1 MNRQFETKAVA
12 TDSGIDGSAIQQ
24 RAAEAAKAWVREL
37 MKDPPGHRVQK
48 AALLAKLSLG
58 IARSMLGRMIEMEQ
72 RIASLEGDGVSKSID
87 EAAYDEMVAIGE
99 RLDRFES
106 TLQEVADS
114 GFRYR
119 GYWQQ
124 GKSAKRGDAY
134 THNGSI
140 WWALRD
146 TQETPDRDS
155 NDWHVAVRKGK
166 DAK

>member
-1 MNRQFETKAVA
+1 MGINGQSILQHCADEAKKWLVTNRK
-12 TDSGIDGSAIQQ
+12 SDGSTERGI
-24 RAAEAAKAWVREL
+24 
-37 MKDPPGHRVQK
+37 
-48 AALLAKLSLG
+48 LLAKFAHLICFALL
-58 IARSMLGRMIEMEQ
+58 RRMIDVE
-72 RIASLEGDGVSKSID
+72 RRLASVEHVKISKSLD
-87 EAAYDEMVAIGE
+87 VEAFESMTEMAE
-99 RLDRFES
+99 RLQRLEADMAD
-106 TLQEVADS
+106 LQNT

>member
-1 MNRQFETKAVA
+1 MARFKVKAVD
-12 TDSGIDGSAIQQ
+12 TSMGIDGESILQSCADTTKKWLSRHRKSPDRIQ
-24 RAAEAAKAWVREL
+24 RGL
-37 MKDPPGHRVQK
+37 
-48 AALLAKLSLG
+48 LLAKF
-58 IARSMLGRMIEMEQ
+58 
-72 RIASLEGDGVSKSID
+72 ASLAIHALISRLVDVERRLASIEHVKISKSLD
-87 EAAYDEMVAIGE
+87 AEAFDSMTEIAE
-99 RLDRFES
+99 RLQRLEADMADVQS
-106 TLQEVADS
+106 T

-119 GYWQQ
+119 GYWQE

-146 TQETPDRDS
+146 TRETPDRDS

>member
-1 MNRQFETKAVA
+1 MSRFQVKAID
-12 TDSGIDGSAIQQ
+12 TSMGIDGDQILESTASKAKKWVVQKRKSTNRTELASLFAIWSYHIV
-24 RAAEAAKAWVREL
+24 RSLLGRFIDMERRLASIEHVKISKSLDAEAF
-37 MKDPPGHRVQK
+37 D
-48 AALLAKLSLG
+48 
-58 IARSMLGRMIEMEQ
+58 SMAEMAERIQ
-72 RIASLEGDGVSKSID
+72 RLE
-87 EAAYDEMVAIGE
+87 
-99 RLDRFES
+99 
-106 TLQEVADS
+106 ADMADVMAS

-146 TQETPDRDS
+146 TRETPDRDS